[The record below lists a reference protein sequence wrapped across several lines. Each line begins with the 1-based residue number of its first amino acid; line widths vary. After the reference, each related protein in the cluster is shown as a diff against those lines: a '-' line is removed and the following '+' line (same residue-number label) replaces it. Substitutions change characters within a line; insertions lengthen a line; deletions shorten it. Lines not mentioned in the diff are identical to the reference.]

1 MKITE
6 EKKDDIVICKVQGEV
21 NLDTSPDLRK
31 KFDSFISSNTKK
43 IIINFS
49 DVPYIDS
56 SGLATLIELLQRLRK
71 IDGKFRICNMSEKV
85 RSIFPCRECILSNE
99 ICGITFNRSR
109 IFCSYIYRNS
119 AGDAKRLSTGKDGSS
134 YLCGIFSC
142 CIFMQGIKP
151 SINRVGSG
159 RARGF

>member
-31 KFDSFISSNTKK
+31 RFDSFISSNTKK

-85 RSIFPCRECILSNE
+85 RSIFE
-99 ICGITFNRSR
+99 ITKLCKLFE
-109 IFCSYIYRNS
+109 IFDTQS
-119 AGDAKRLSTGKDGSS
+119 AALEN
-134 YLCGIFSC
+134 F
-142 CIFMQGIKP
+142 
-151 SINRVGSG
+151 
-159 RARGF
+159 